1 MFLTIF
7 PITNSSFFPGKLF
20 IFCYFL
26 LYSSRNVFLFLV
38 FQVRHKLILWYLR
51 GALFFSLV
59 SFLLWYFN
67 LLSASFCFF
76 FTFRSLKII
85 FFPKLVIFN
94 TFWLYIFTA
103 AKPYLTLLI
112 LLRVLETFYL
122 RFIWFNYF
130 SKHLI

>member
-7 PITNSSFFPGKLF
+7 PITNSSFFTRKLF
-20 IFCYFL
+20 IFCYSL
-26 LYSSRNVFLFLV
+26 LYFSRNVFLFLV
-38 FQVRHKLILWYLR
+38 FQLRHRLILWYSR
-51 GALFFSLV
+51 GPLFFSLV
-59 SFLLWYFN
+59 SFLSWYFN
-67 LLSASFCFF
+67 LLSASFFF

-94 TFWLYIFTA
+94 TFWLYSFSA

-112 LLRVLETFYL
+112 LFRVLEAFYL
-122 RFIWFNYF
+122 RFIWFNSF